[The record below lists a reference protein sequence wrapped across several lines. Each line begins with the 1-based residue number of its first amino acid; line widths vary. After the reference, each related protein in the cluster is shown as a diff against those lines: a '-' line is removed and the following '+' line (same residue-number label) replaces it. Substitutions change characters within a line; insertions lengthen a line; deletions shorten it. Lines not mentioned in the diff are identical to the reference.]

1 MSKIILCLITIVG
14 VLFLSSCIIGG
25 SRTDMLDNMND
36 REAADARLEQVLEAI
51 KNEDKDALKS
61 MFSQTA
67 LEEAE
72 DFDDRMEYLFS
83 FFQGEVVSWE
93 RFAFNVSERIN
104 HGKMT
109 KRNYVWYKVNTDQQ
123 EYYMYFVQWT
133 VDTEH
138 PENVGI
144 YALRVVKAEDDE
156 RLFCY
161 YQDMEA
167 GIFEY

>member
-1 MSKIILCLITIVG
+1 MSKKILCLISMMC

-36 REAADARLEQVLEAI
+36 EETADARLEQVLEAI
-51 KNEDKDALKS
+51 NNEDKDALKS

-72 DFDDRMEYLFS
+72 DFDGSMEYLFS
-83 FFQGEVVSWE
+83 FFQGEVISWE
-93 RFAFNVSERIN
+93 SHGLSGSERF
-104 HGKMT
+104 HDGERT
-109 KRNYVWYKVNTDQQ
+109 KRLHVYYNVNTDQK
-123 EYYMYFVQWT
+123 EYIMYFVQWT